1 MSLAV
6 IRSRGLVGIQAP
18 PVNVEVHLAN
28 GLPAF
33 QIVGLADTEVR
44 ESRERV
50 RAALLHAGFD
60 FPNRRITVNL
70 APADLPKGSGRFDLP
85 IAIGILSAAA
95 ALPDE
100 RLAQVELMGELSLT
114 GALLPIRGALV
125 MALALRRSGLSR
137 LLILPT
143 ASARDAAP
151 AAYAGTRGAE
161 TLRQVWEALAADASL
176 PAPESAG
183 LPAATGMAASGPPPD
198 LSDVRGQLTARRA
211 LEIAA
216 TGAHSLLL
224 VGPPGTGK
232 SMLARRLPGL
242 LPPMT
247 EDEALESAVVQSLST
262 TGFEPSNWGQRPF
275 RSPHHSVSG
284 VALVGGGHGPR
295 PGEVSLAH
303 RGVLFLDEL
312 GEFSRHALEHLR
324 EPIEVGRV
332 NVSRAARQCEFPAA
346 FQFVAAMNPCP
357 CGYLGDAT
365 RACRCS
371 AQQLARYRGRLS
383 GPLLD
388 RIDMHVEVPAVP
400 ESDLLAQ
407 PCGESSVQVRERVVT
422 ARARALE
429 RQAKPNAELQGTDL
443 DRHCAVDDAGRSLL
457 SAAIQRL
464 GLSARGLP
472 RVLRLARTIADLNG
486 VQALHPRH
494 LAEALGLRRTL
505 C

>member
-18 PVNVEVHLAN
+18 AVDVEVHLAN

-44 ESRERV
+44 ESRDRV

-95 ALPDE
+95 ALPAD
-100 RLAQVELMGELSLT
+100 RLAHVELMGELSLT
-114 GALLPIRGALV
+114 GSLLPIRGALA

-137 LLILPT
+137 LLILPA

-151 AAYAGTRGAE
+151 VGYPGTRSAD
-161 TLRQVWEALAADASL
+161 TLRQVWHAIADQAPLPCPIEEGRSATALQVPDS
-176 PAPESAG
+176 
-183 LPAATGMAASGPPPD
+183 PD
-198 LSDVRGQLTARRA
+198 LADVRGQQTARRA

-216 TGAHSLLL
+216 AGGHSLLL

-242 LPPMT
+242 LPPMS
-247 EDEALESAVVQSLST
+247 EDDSLESAVVQSLST
-262 TGFEPSNWGQRPF
+262 VGFDPSRWGQRPF

-284 VALVGGGHGPR
+284 VALVGGGQVPR

-312 GEFSRHALEHLR
+312 GEFQRHALEHLR
-324 EPIEVGRV
+324 EPLEAGRV
-332 NVSRAARQCEFPAA
+332 SVSRAARQCEFPAA
-346 FQFVAAMNPCP
+346 FQLVAAMNPCA
-357 CGYLGDAT
+357 CGYLGDPT

-371 AQQLARYRGRLS
+371 AQDLSRYRARLS

-388 RIDMHVEVPAVP
+388 RIDMHVDVPAVP
-400 ESDLLAQ
+400 ETELLAE
-407 PCGESSVQVRERVVT
+407 PHGESTSLV
-422 ARARALE
+422 RARVLAAHSRAID
-429 RQAKPNAELQGTDL
+429 RQNKANSALQGREL
-443 DRHCAVDDAGRSLL
+443 EAHCAVDDVGRGLL
-457 SAAIQRL
+457 ASAIRRL
-464 GLSARGLP
+464 GLSARALP
-472 RVLRLARTIADLNG
+472 RVLRLARTIADLDG
-486 VQALHPRH
+486 ARALLPNH
-494 LAEALGLRRTL
+494 LAEAIGLRRSL